1 MSSQPQLRTLALR
14 ALERLAEAEIILG
27 DLRVTRED
35 LRALDQVYE
44 KLLIAQH
51 ILEEIS
57 ARS

>member
-14 ALERLAEAEIILG
+14 ALERLSEAEIILG
-27 DLRVTRED
+27 DLRVTREG
-35 LRALDQVYE
+35 LHTLDQVYE